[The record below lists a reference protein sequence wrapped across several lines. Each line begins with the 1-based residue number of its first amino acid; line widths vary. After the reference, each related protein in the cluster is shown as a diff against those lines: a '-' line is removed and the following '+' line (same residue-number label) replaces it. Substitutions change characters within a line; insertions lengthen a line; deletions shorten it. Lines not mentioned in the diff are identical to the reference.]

1 MKITSFDTGLYSV
14 PLTESWGSS
23 NYSFTS
29 LEFVVVWLHTD
40 TGHTGTGWTFSV
52 GNGGSAFKNLV
63 DHYLAPKV
71 VGRDPL
77 QVERLWNAMWL
88 ESHDIGSGGAST
100 HAIAAV
106 DIAVWDLVG
115 QELGQPL
122 YRLLGDYRDSLP
134 GYGSGV
140 NLHLSLD
147 DLLAQIESFLAQG
160 YRSIKMKIGR
170 DPHEDLDRVMA
181 VRKLVGPSVGDPRRR
196 QPEVVPT
203 RGHPPDPA
211 AGAGRPV
218 LAGGA
223 DAARTTWRATSAS
236 GSASSVPI
244 AVGESLYTKHQFA
257 DWITRGACD
266 YVQPNVHR
274 VGGVTEFM
282 KIVKLAEGHNVPVS
296 PHFGMEL
303 VAHLGCAAPNIIG
316 FEGLRGAGLS
326 EMGIVEEPTVVT
338 DGRIRPSQRPGHG
351 VRFRRDVLEQHA
363 LTEADLRAERPVTRI
378 DLH

>member
-71 VGRDPL
+71 IGRDPL

-181 VRKLVGPSVGDPRRR
+181 VRKLVGPSVGIRVDANQKWSP
-196 QPEVVPT
+196 PEVIRRIRLLERADLFWLEEPT
-203 RGHPPDPA
+203 LSDDVEGHVRIRQRID
-211 AGAGRPV
+211 
-218 LAGGA
+218 
-223 DAARTTWRATSAS
+223 
-236 GSASSVPI
+236 VPI

-274 VGGVTEFM
+274 VGGITEFM

>member
-1 MKITSFDTGLYSV
+1 VKITSFDTGLYSV

-29 LEFVVVWLHTD
+29 LEFTVVWLHTD
-40 TGHTGTGWTFSV
+40 SGHTGTGWTFSV
-52 GNGGSAFKNLV
+52 GNGGSAFKNLI

-106 DIAVWDLVG
+106 DIAVWDLIG

-181 VRKLVGPSVGDPRRR
+181 VRKLVGPSTGIRVDANQKWSP
-196 QPEVVPT
+196 PEVIRRIRLLERADLFWLEEPT
-203 RGHPPDPA
+203 LSDDVEGHV
-211 AGAGRPV
+211 RIRQ
-218 LAGGA
+218 
-223 DAARTTWRATSAS
+223 RTA
-236 GSASSVPI
+236 VPI

-274 VGGVTEFM
+274 VGGITEFM

-363 LTEADLRAERPVTRI
+363 LTEADLRADRPVTRI

>member
-23 NYSFTS
+23 NYSCTS

-181 VRKLVGPSVGDPRRR
+181 VRKLVGPSVGIRVDANQKWSP
-196 QPEVVPT
+196 PEVIRRIRLLERADLFWLEEPT
-203 RGHPPDPA
+203 LSDDVEGHVRIRQRID
-211 AGAGRPV
+211 
-218 LAGGA
+218 
-223 DAARTTWRATSAS
+223 
-236 GSASSVPI
+236 VPI

-274 VGGVTEFM
+274 VGGITEFM

>member
-181 VRKLVGPSVGDPRRR
+181 VRKLVGPSVGIRVDANQKWSP
-196 QPEVVPT
+196 PEVVRRIRLLERADLFWLEEPT
-203 RGHPPDPA
+203 LSDDVEGHVRIRQRID
-211 AGAGRPV
+211 
-218 LAGGA
+218 
-223 DAARTTWRATSAS
+223 
-236 GSASSVPI
+236 VPI

-274 VGGVTEFM
+274 VGGITEFM

>member
-181 VRKLVGPSVGDPRRR
+181 VRKLVGPSIGIRVDANQKWSP
-196 QPEVVPT
+196 PEVVRRIRLLERADLFWLEEPT
-203 RGHPPDPA
+203 LSDDVEGHVRIRQRID
-211 AGAGRPV
+211 
-218 LAGGA
+218 
-223 DAARTTWRATSAS
+223 
-236 GSASSVPI
+236 VPI

-274 VGGVTEFM
+274 VGGITEFM